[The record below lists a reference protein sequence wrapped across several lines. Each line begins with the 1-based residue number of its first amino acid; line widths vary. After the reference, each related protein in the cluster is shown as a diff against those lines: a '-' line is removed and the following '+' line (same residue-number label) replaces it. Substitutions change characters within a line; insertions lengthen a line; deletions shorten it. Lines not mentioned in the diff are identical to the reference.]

1 MTRAYHGPGTIRPR
15 GFSPPRRFALPPALR
30 TRWVRCRSWGSRSQR
45 SFERKGRKRVAASL
59 APLRPRCSTV
69 SNSEEYEVES
79 SAASKALVPVRPGS
93 TAVVPEPASP
103 LRSASF
109 PDRRRGFRPRWSPLV
124 LPLSAPGRTMMR
136 RAGTSGSSTDPE
148 TNGSTR
154 DPQLPW
160 GSCCIRKTFWR
171 LPAFYSTRYRHTRR
185 SWKFSGSPLQDAR
198 LGHPLRS
205 SLPCHRTIKEPST
218 RAVFSSLCDSPAQ
231 PWLGQTSPSRPLQGF
246 RCAPAVPRGC
256 RHPRDDPLRVPLP
269 LGALRPT

>member
-1 MTRAYHGPGTIRPR
+1 MPLQRLQRRDPYDPGQPRPGTIRPR
-15 GFSPPRRFALPPALR
+15 GFSPPRRVALPPTLR
-30 TRWVRCRSWGSRSQR
+30 TRWVRCRSWGSRSQD

-79 SAASKALVPVRPGS
+79 SAASKALVPVRSGS

-103 LRSASF
+103 LRSTSF
-109 PDRRRGFRPRWSPLV
+109 PDRRRGFRPRWSPHALE
-124 LPLSAPGRTMMR
+124 PSASGRTMMR
-136 RAGTSGSSTDPE
+136 RVGTSGCSADPE

-171 LPAFYSTRYRHTRR
+171 LPAFYSTRYRHTQR

-218 RAVFSSLCDSPAQ
+218 RAVFSSGLASG
-231 PWLGQTSPSRPLQGF
+231 W
-246 RCAPAVPRGC
+246 C
-256 RHPRDDPLRVPLP
+256 RNRLRV
-269 LGALRPT
+269 

>member
-1 MTRAYHGPGTIRPR
+1 
-15 GFSPPRRFALPPALR
+15 LR
-30 TRWVRCRSWGSRSQR
+30 TRWVRCRSWGSRSQD

-79 SAASKALVPVRPGS
+79 SAASKALVPVRSGS

-103 LRSASF
+103 LRSTSF
-109 PDRRRGFRPRWSPLV
+109 PDRRRGFRPRWSPHALE
-124 LPLSAPGRTMMR
+124 PSASGRTMMR
-136 RAGTSGSSTDPE
+136 RVGTSGCSADPE

-171 LPAFYSTRYRHTRR
+171 LPAFYSTRYRHTQR

-218 RAVFSSLCDSPAQ
+218 RAVFSSFLTRLGGAGPASLAL
-231 PWLGQTSPSRPLQGF
+231 PFPSYLGLSSRPPDLDVIRSSVQGIQTLAHRREF
-246 RCAPAVPRGC
+246 APHQRES
-256 RHPRDDPLRVPLP
+256 
-269 LGALRPT
+269 RPGG